1 MFCRRPSKKIQI
13 QMQIESKS
21 IIDRSRQSCKL
32 HICHRSNTSPSLRSF
47 PDHRLLPVSLSLL
60 TPSHPPPSAA
70 MSVSEKQSQALDFFR
85 SNFVVQRIADV
96 YTGFQDR
103 REALGLSNPG
113 KLEDIAKEVDRD
125 VFLNNYSFTGLRAE
139 ITKMF
144 SATPLFQISH
154 ALSMGS
160 QVMPPYQFS
169 ALYGSP
175 KIFCQGSID
184 NDLSLQ
190 GRFNW
195 RWNSALITKT
205 SVQMQRGA
213 EQAMLQVE
221 NDYQGADFS
230 ANVKAINP
238 SMLEGGLTG
247 IFMGDY
253 LQSITPKLALGV
265 SAMWQRA
272 AMTQGPETL
281 VSYAARYKS
290 SDWIASARLLGAGS
304 IQASYWR
311 RIAEKVEAGVDVSL
325 QLVPAMAAPGMMA
338 VGGKREGVATLGAK
352 YEFRASTFRA
362 QGDSQG
368 RLACL
373 LEKRVAPAVQVTFAG
388 EIDHMKVQKFPG
400 AKSYIMLITNRAKP
414 KSVSRCK
421 SKTPQKNSWSS
432 SNKPVTCLLHHSK
445 HHPHLRLDS
454 HHSPSAPAIAAV
466 DELEPRLLFSVL
478 P

>member
-1 MFCRRPSKKIQI
+1 
-13 QMQIESKS
+13 
-21 IIDRSRQSCKL
+21 
-32 HICHRSNTSPSLRSF
+32 
-47 PDHRLLPVSLSLL
+47 
-60 TPSHPPPSAA
+60 
-70 MSVSEKQSQALDFFR
+70 MSVIEKQSHALDFFR
-85 SNFVVQRIADV
+85 SNVVVQRIAGL

-113 KLEDIAKEVDRD
+113 KLEDIAKEVDKD

-144 SATPLFQISH
+144 SAAPLFQISH

-175 KIFCQGSID
+175 KVFCQGSID

-195 RWNSALITKT
+195 RWNSALITKS
-205 SVQMQRGA
+205 SVQMQPGS
-213 EQAMLQVE
+213 EQAMLQIE

-230 ANVKAINP
+230 ANIKAINP
-238 SMLEGGLTG
+238 SVLEGGLTG

-253 LQSITPKLALGV
+253 LQSITPKFALGV

-290 SDWIASARLLGAGS
+290 TDWIASARVLGAGS

-311 RIAEKVEAGVDVSL
+311 QIAEKVEAGVDVSL
-325 QLVPAMAAPGMMA
+325 QFVPAMAAPGMMA

-352 YEFRASTFRA
+352 YDFRASTFRA

-388 EIDHMKVQKFPG
+388 EIDHMKVRQSPTV
-400 AKSYIMLITNRAKP
+400 KSDTILMINRAKP
-414 KSVSRCK
+414 RLASQCK
-421 SKTPQKNSWSS
+421 SKTPRKNSWSS
-432 SNKPVTCLLHHSK
+432 NSKQATYLLRHSKRDLYLPHHST
-445 HHPHLRLDS
+445 HTTHPPLPLL
-454 HHSPSAPAIAAV
+454 SPSM
-466 DELEPRLLFSVL
+466 RWGLLFSSL
-478 P
+478 YYHIPSAIWSA